1 MNCGPNII
9 YQFIHNQISISWL
22 NKRLLQY
29 VPDFCFNRY
38 FIGNVLMLLLNHVS
52 YNMIKMSVRSKITSE
67 HAFRFGFLKKIKYKV
82 IDSHSILL
90 DAMPVLFFNKYQN
103 QIKTSLLVDKAPGL
117 LCQLSKIFFN
127 SNNLY
132 LLCFRSS
139 SRRRSKE

>member
-1 MNCGPNII
+1 MYCRPNII

-52 YNMIKMSVRSKITSE
+52 YNMIKMSVRSKNT
-67 HAFRFGFLKKIKYKV
+67 HLDLVFKKIKYKV

-117 LCQLSKIFFN
+117 LCQLSMIFFFN
-127 SNNLY
+127 FKNLY

>member
-1 MNCGPNII
+1 MYCRPNIT

-22 NKRLLQY
+22 NKRLLQC

-52 YNMIKMSVRSKITSE
+52 YNMIKMSVRSKNT
-67 HAFRFGFLKKIKYKV
+67 HLDLVFKKIKYKV

-90 DAMPVLFFNKYQN
+90 DAMPVLFLNKYQN

-117 LCQLSKIFFN
+117 LCQLSMIFFFN
-127 SNNLY
+127 FKNLY